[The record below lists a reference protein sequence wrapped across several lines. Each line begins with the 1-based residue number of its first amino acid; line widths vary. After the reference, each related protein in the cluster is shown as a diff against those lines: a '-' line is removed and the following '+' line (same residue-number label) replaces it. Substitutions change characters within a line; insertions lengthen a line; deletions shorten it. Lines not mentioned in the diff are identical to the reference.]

1 MGGYPEEGMP
11 LLATVDPVWIRCGCA
26 VGVPKAVYT
35 CYLCEPCT
43 VLWDCT
49 ALAQC
54 TLVLL
59 QRGIAISGVCVCVCL
74 CMGVGGEAEA

>member
-35 CYLCEPCT
+35 GLVAEYGSPSGQ
-43 VLWDCT
+43 
-49 ALAQC
+49 LAI
-54 TLVLL
+54 L
-59 QRGIAISGVCVCVCL
+59 
-74 CMGVGGEAEA
+74 